1 MYEKES
7 SEYASDVLEDACSKE
22 GIKPGDV
29 DLHSDNGGPMK
40 GASMLA
46 TLERLGVMP
55 SFSRPSVSDDNPY
68 SEALFRT
75 LKYCSTYPLQPFA
88 DLQDARLWVEG
99 FVDWYNHHHLHSCIK
114 FVTPAQRHAEL
125 DLVILQKRKEIYLKA
140 KKINSNRWS
149 RNIRNWEIIKEVHLN
164 PEKNKNTNQRS
175 GNAA

>member
-1 MYEKES
+1 MDVYSRKIVGFQVYEKES

-99 FVDWYNHHHLHSCIK
+99 FVDWYNHHHLHSGIK
-114 FVTPAQRHAEL
+114 FVTPAQRHAKL

-140 KKINSNRWS
+140 KK
-149 RNIRNWEIIKEVHLN
+149 
-164 PEKNKNTNQRS
+164 
-175 GNAA
+175 